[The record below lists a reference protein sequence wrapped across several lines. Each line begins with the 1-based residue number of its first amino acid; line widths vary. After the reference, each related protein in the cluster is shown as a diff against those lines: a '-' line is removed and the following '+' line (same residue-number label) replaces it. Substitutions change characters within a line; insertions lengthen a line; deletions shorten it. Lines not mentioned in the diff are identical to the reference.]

1 MIQFSRPASL
11 VRIISLAL
19 LASLSLSASAA
30 PAVARPA
37 TVEQAVMPRT
47 QPLRNLVSVE
57 GVRENPLVGYGLVVG
72 LNGSGDSTQVK
83 YSSQSVTNMLKQFGV
98 KMPDGEEAKNKNV
111 AAVMVSAVFPPG
123 YRRGQ
128 AIDITVSSLGD
139 AKSLRGGT
147 LLLTQLRAADN
158 EVYAL
163 AQGNVVVGGL
173 AASGKS
179 GSSVTVNTPTGG
191 RIPNGAM
198 IEREIAT
205 DFATRPVVL
214 LRLRHPNFDTA
225 TNVVEA
231 INRRFGQVATTSDGT
246 SVEVVAPA
254 VPTERV
260 AFVAKLE
267 NMVVEAGAET
277 PKVVFNSRTGTV
289 VISDGLRV
297 KSAAVTHGALK
308 VVISESSAVSQP
320 GPFSKGGQT
329 AVTPQSKISV
339 DQGSGQMFH
348 WPPGARLQTIIDV
361 VNSLGAS
368 PDDIMAILQ
377 ALDQAG
383 AIEGELV
390 VI

>member
-1 MIQFSRPASL
+1 MNFRKFIA
-11 VRIISLAL
+11 VSLAL
-19 LASLSLSASAA
+19 SMTLGATLPVQAA
-30 PAVARPA
+30 
-37 TVEQAVMPRT
+37 QA
-47 QPLRNLVSVE
+47 LRNLVAIE
-57 GVRENPLVGYGLVVG
+57 GVRDNPLVGYGLVVG

-83 YSSQSVTNMLKQFGV
+83 FSSQSVVNLLKQFGV
-98 KMPDGEEAKNKNV
+98 KLPEGQDARNKNV

-128 AIDITVSSLGD
+128 AIDVTVSSLGD

-158 EVYAL
+158 EIYAL
-163 AQGNVVVGGL
+163 AQGNLVVGGL
-173 AASGKS
+173 NATGKS
-179 GSSVTVNTPTGG
+179 GSSVTVNTPTSG

-198 IEREIAT
+198 IEREIGT
-205 DFATRPVVL
+205 DFATRAQVL

-231 INRRFGQVATTSDGT
+231 INRRYGQVATTSDGT
-246 SVEVVAPA
+246 SVEVVAPTN
-254 VPTERV
+254 PTERV
-260 AFVAKLE
+260 AFVAHLE
-267 NMVVEAGAET
+267 ALPVEAGIEV

-289 VISDGLRV
+289 VIAEGLRV
-297 KSAAVTHGALK
+297 KAAAVTHGALK
-308 VVISESSAVSQP
+308 VVISESSQVSQP
-320 GPFSKGGQT
+320 APFSKGQT
-329 AVTPQSKISV
+329 TVTPQSKLSV
-339 DQGSGQMFH
+339 EQGSGQMFN
-348 WPPGARLQTIIDV
+348 WPAGARLQTIVDT

>member
-1 MIQFSRPASL
+1 MIQFR
-11 VRIISLAL
+11 RLAL
-19 LASLSLSASAA
+19 LSRIMFAAALALSAAVPAQAA
-30 PAVARPA
+30 
-37 TVEQAVMPRT
+37 QA
-47 QPLRNLVSVE
+47 LRNLVSIE

-83 YSSQSVTNMLKQFGV
+83 FASQSVLNMLKQFGV
-98 KMPDGEEAKNKNV
+98 KLPEGQDAKNKNV

-139 AKSLRGGT
+139 AKKPAR
-147 LLLTQLRAADN
+147 RHPAAD
-158 EVYAL
+158 ATARGRQRSL
-163 AQGNVVVGGL
+163 CAGPGNLVVGGL
-173 AASGKS
+173 SASGKS
-179 GSSVTVNTPTGG
+179 GSSVTVNTPTTG
-191 RIPNGAM
+191 RVPNGAM

-205 DFATRPVVL
+205 DFATRPQVL
-214 LRLRHPNFDTA
+214 LRLRHPHFETA

-231 INRRFGQVATTSDGT
+231 INRKFGQVATTADGT
-246 SVEVVAPA
+246 SVEVVAPSD
-254 VPTERV
+254 PTARV
-260 AFVAKLE
+260 AFVAKLS
-267 NMVVEAGAET
+267 NLSVESGVEV

-289 VISDGLRV
+289 VIADGLRV
-297 KSAAVTHGALK
+297 KSAAVTHGSLK
-308 VVISESSAVSQP
+308 VVISESAKVSQP
-320 GPFSKGGQT
+320 GPFSRGQT
-329 AVTPQSKISV
+329 AVTPQSQVSV
-339 DQGSGQMFH
+339 DQGSGQMFK
-348 WPPGARLQTIIDV
+348 WPPGAKLQTIIDV

>member
-1 MIQFSRPASL
+1 MIRFRSTLARIAFAAGGIPGPFPRCRRAGRRPAS
-11 VRIISLAL
+11 VPAQ
-19 LASLSLSASAA
+19 AA
-30 PAVARPA
+30 
-37 TVEQAVMPRT
+37 QA
-47 QPLRNLVSVE
+47 LRNLVSVE

-83 YSSQSVTNMLKQFGV
+83 YSSQSVVNMLKQFGV
-98 KMPDGEEAKNKNV
+98 KLPEGQDAKNKNV

-128 AIDITVSSLGD
+128 AIDVTVSSLGD

-163 AQGNVVVGGL
+163 AQGNLVVGGL
-173 AASGKS
+173 SAPGKS

-191 RIPNGAM
+191 RIPNGAQ
-198 IEREIAT
+198 IEREIA
-205 DFATRPVVL
+205 DRF
-214 LRLRHPNFDTA
+214 RHPPA
-225 TNVVEA
+225 GA
-231 INRRFGQVATTSDGT
+231 A
-246 SVEVVAPA
+246 APA
-254 VPTERV
+254 PPAFRHRDQRRRGDQPPLRPGRHHRRRHQRRSGRAGQSDRARGLRRQAGKPAGRSRRRSAEGRV
-260 AFVAKLE
+260 QLAHRHRGHRRRPAREIGRRHPRFAEGRDFGKLE
-267 NMVVEAGAET
+267 
-277 PKVVFNSRTGTV
+277 R
-289 VISDGLRV
+289 
-297 KSAAVTHGALK
+297 SASPAR
-308 VVISESSAVSQP
+308 
-320 GPFSKGGQT
+320 FSKGQT
-329 AVTPQSKISV
+329 AVTPQSKVSV

-348 WPPGARLQTIIDV
+348 WPAGAKLQTIIDV